1 MVNLPR
7 LELSELIQHYY
18 PEIKSP
24 DDLVEYI
31 LQEIQNKITSDN
43 CPTCDE
49 SDEDEIIK
57 SPKKKYPA
65 SLWTC
70 PACNVA
76 TTMKNKPNHERTD
89 KHKKLLKEFQ
99 DVYRIAKV
107 LKMRNLRGV
116 EQALI
121 KWSGY
126 SEKHNTWIPAAHLY
140 MDSSCTF
147 GKIGLK
153 E

>member
-1 MVNLPR
+1 MANRDKLICGRLSKYSKEAAEDILCNLKKN
-7 LELSELIQHYY
+7 Y
-18 PEIKSP
+18 
-24 DDLVEYI
+24 
-31 LQEIQNKITSDN
+31 
-43 CPTCDE
+43 
-49 SDEDEIIK
+49 DEDEIIK

-99 DVYRIAKV
+99 DVYRIEKV

-147 GKIGLK
+147 RKIELK
-153 E
+153 EYNYI